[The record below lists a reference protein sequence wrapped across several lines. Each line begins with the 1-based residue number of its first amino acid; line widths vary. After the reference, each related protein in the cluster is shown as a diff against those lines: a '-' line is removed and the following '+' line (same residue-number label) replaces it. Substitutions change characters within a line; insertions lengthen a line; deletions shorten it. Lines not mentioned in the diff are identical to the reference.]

1 MIKTP
6 KKIELP
12 IPKEISSETALAL
25 VEVAGATGAA
35 SIKLRTRAG
44 KGVDDQKMK
53 TKSSD
58 PNEQGTYSK
67 RYSKVREKRR
77 VDIRDLTFTG
87 AMIKSVVVDRLETT
101 ATGASAVITVT
112 NDQKEKAAYNQA
124 MSPWFGISPQDE
136 QAILAVVEAELQ
148 KILSQS

>member
-1 MIKTP
+1 
-6 KKIELP
+6 
-12 IPKEISSETALAL
+12 
-25 VEVAGATGAA
+25 
-35 SIKLRTRAG
+35 
-44 KGVDDQKMK
+44 MK

-148 KILSQS
+148 KILSQA

>member
-25 VEVAGATGAA
+25 VEVAGSTGAA

-148 KILSQS
+148 KIISQA